1 MGKMSRLGNALYEG
15 DVSIDFVGR
24 KWLWYAISGV
34 IVLLAVGG
42 LYFKGLNFGIE
53 FEGGVEYTVSL
64 PASQVTQDNVDKIR
78 TAVADTGIDAAVVAD
93 RQHLGQ
99 SRSACRPRS

>member
-24 KWLWYAISGV
+24 KWLWYSISGI
-34 IVLLAVGG
+34 IVVLAVAG

-53 FEGGVEYTVSL
+53 FEGGVEYKVSL
-64 PASQVTQDNVDKIR
+64 PQDQVTQANVDKIR
-78 TAVADTGIDAAVVAD
+78 TAVAD
-93 RQHLGQ
+93 
-99 SRSACRPRS
+99 